1 VEFQAKGSGG
11 MFLSRQ
17 AAGALLLFFIPSR
30 EDPMKATTQVTSQ
43 ATTAQQ
49 AATQPTQAAAP
60 APVIASRKSCNPDG
74 IGLSHY
80 VLMDRKAAK

>member
-11 MFLSRQ
+11 MFLLRQ
-17 AAGALLLFFIPSR
+17 AAGALLHFFIPSR
-30 EDPMKATTQVTSQ
+30 EDPMKTTPQITTQN
-43 ATTAQQ
+43 TAAQ
-49 AATQPTQAAAP
+49 AAAQPTQAAP

>member
-1 VEFQAKGSGG
+1 
-11 MFLSRQ
+11 
-17 AAGALLLFFIPSR
+17 
-30 EDPMKATTQVTSQ
+30 MKTTTQVTSQ

-49 AATQPTQAAAP
+49 AAIQPTQATVP

-80 VLMDRKAAK
+80 VLMDRRMAK

>member
-1 VEFQAKGSGG
+1 
-11 MFLSRQ
+11 
-17 AAGALLLFFIPSR
+17 
-30 EDPMKATTQVTSQ
+30 MKATTQVTSQ

-49 AATQPTQAAAP
+49 AAVQPTQAAAPAP

>member
-1 VEFQAKGSGG
+1 
-11 MFLSRQ
+11 
-17 AAGALLLFFIPSR
+17 
-30 EDPMKATTQVTSQ
+30 MKATTQVTSQ
-43 ATTAQQ
+43 ATTAHQQ
-49 AATQPTQAAAP
+49 AADQPTQAAAP